1 MTQRKIDIGAVLS
14 RVFEIYGKTA
24 GTVIPAALV
33 LFIPVALLGA
43 IFDESAGGQLLA
55 NMVSIVASLW
65 FAGIVVK
72 AVQDV
77 HEDGRLDASAG
88 ELFGSVTHVLFPLF
102 LVGLVAGIAVVF
114 GLLLFIIPGL
124 ILITIWAVAAPVV
137 VLENPGVFK
146 ALGRSRELVK
156 GNGWQVF
163 GVLVAIFAIVIVAS
177 IVIGSIAA
185 IGDTFILTFLVT
197 LLLMLA
203 LAPIQALVQAVLYF
217 ALREAHGSP
226 ALTSSMEVF
235 GAGAAGGGFAA
246 PSAPPI
252 AEPSAAPPA
261 APPPSGP
268 VPPAPGEGGTDP
280 FGNLMP
286 PKPPEGGSTPPPS
299 QPPPGAA

>member
-24 GTVIPAALV
+24 GTVLPAALV

-43 IFDESAGGQLLA
+43 IFDESIAGQLLA
-55 NMVSIVASLW
+55 NMVSIIASLW

-77 HEDGRLDASAG
+77 HEDGRLDASTG

-114 GLLLFIIPGL
+114 GLIFCIVPGL

-146 ALGRSRELVK
+146 ALGRSYQLVK

-226 ALTSSMEVF
+226 ALTTSMEVF
-235 GAGAAGGGFAA
+235 GAGTAGAGFAA
-246 PSAPPI
+246 P
-252 AEPSAAPPA
+252 AAPPT
-261 APPPSGP
+261 APPPPATPPPSSGP
-268 VPPAPGEGGTDP
+268 VPPAPGEGRADP
-280 FGNLMP
+280 FGNLVP

-299 QPPPGAA
+299 QPPPDSA

>member
-1 MTQRKIDIGAVLS
+1 MTHRKIDIGAVLS

-24 GTVIPAALV
+24 GTVIPIALV
-33 LFIPVALLGA
+33 LFIPVALLSA
-43 IFDESAGGQLLA
+43 IFNDSGFGQLLA
-55 NMVSIVASLW
+55 NLVSIIASLW

-102 LVGLVAGIAVVF
+102 LVGLVGGIAIAF
-114 GLLLFIIPGL
+114 GLILFIIPGL
-124 ILITIWAVAAPVV
+124 ILITIWSVAGPVV

-146 ALGRSRELVK
+146 ALGRSRDLVR

-185 IGDTFILTFLVT
+185 IGDSFVLTFIVT

-203 LAPIQALVQAVLYF
+203 LAPLQALVQAVLYF
-217 ALREAHGSP
+217 ALREAQGAP
-226 ALTSSMEVF
+226 ALTTSMEVF
-235 GAGAAGGGFAA
+235 GDGAGGGFTA
-246 PSAPPI
+246 PEAPAP
-252 AEPSAAPPA
+252 APPA
-261 APPPSGP
+261 APPAPAPPAGGSDAFGNP
-268 VPPAPGEGGTDP
+268 VPPQAP
-280 FGNLMP
+280 P
-286 PKPPEGGSTPPPS
+286 PGGSVPPPS
-299 QPPPGAA
+299 QPPPGT